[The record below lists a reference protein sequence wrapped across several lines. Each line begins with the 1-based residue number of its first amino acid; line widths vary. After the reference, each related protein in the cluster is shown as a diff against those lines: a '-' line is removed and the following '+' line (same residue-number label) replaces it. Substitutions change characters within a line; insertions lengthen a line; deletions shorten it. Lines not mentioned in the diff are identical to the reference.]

1 MNIFKKLSFVTK
13 SIATTTAL
21 ILLVGVVLIVS
32 SLKVQNEVLITEMEK
47 QATEIAVLW
56 GKTIDPKLVE
66 NAAKEKDFD
75 DKAQTELIAMFD
87 NISKTNPNVAQGYLF
102 NSELI
107 EGNKSAIIANPTHIV
122 DVLKENNIK
131 IGDLNEHPK
140 ATVEAIREM
149 NETKEM
155 TASEIYDDLL
165 GTWITVMYPIK
176 NSSGE
181 VFAFFGVDVDA
192 SMVKNGTKEF
202 LFNSLLILIPAMI
215 IIVLLQV
222 FFTRRSFKPLKQLS
236 FGINEMRNG
245 NLDIKLPTRE
255 DDLGK
260 INEAFNE
267 MAYELKS
274 MIQSIRKTSDTVL
287 QSSELV
293 TKVTDQSK
301 DHSIKI
307 NENIKEM
314 TAGIQAQEVSV
325 MESAGAIEQ
334 IASEIG
340 SIANSSQDVTAIS
353 KNMEDYAV
361 QGLDAINKVVSQMEI
376 INDTV
381 QNSSNIIGL
390 LKERS
395 DEITSILDVITGI
408 SNQTNLL
415 ALNAAIEAAR
425 AGEHGKGFSVVAQEV
440 RILAEE
446 SSKSTEKISKIIEEI
461 QNETKN
467 AVSSMKIGT
476 IETDKGT
483 KIAQTTGEMFVKIKE
498 IADQISN
505 QIEGVSA
512 ASQEISAGTEE
523 VSASVN
529 DLTAIAQKNS
539 NSTYEIEES
548 TKEQVESIN
557 QLSDAAKELNELA
570 YELQTLIT
578 KFKA

>member
-32 SLKVQNEVLITEMEK
+32 SLKVQNGVLTTEMEK

-56 GKTIDPKLVE
+56 GKAIDPKLVE
-66 NAAKEKDFD
+66 DAANEKDFD
-75 DKAQTELIAMFD
+75 DKAQTELTAMFD

-102 NSELI
+102 TSELI

-122 DVLKENNIK
+122 NVLKENNMK

-140 ATVEAIREM
+140 ATAEAIREM
-149 NETKEM
+149 NETKEI

-192 SMVKNGTKEF
+192 SMVKTGTKEF

-222 FFTRRSFKPLKQLS
+222 FFTRSSFKPLKQLS

-307 NENIKEM
+307 SENIKEM

-325 MESAGAIEQ
+325 TESASAIEQ
-334 IASEIG
+334 IANEIG
-340 SIANSSQDVTAIS
+340 SIANSSQDVTVIS
-353 KNMEDYAV
+353 KNMEDYAE
-361 QGLDAINKVVSQMEI
+361 QGLDAISKVVSQMEI

-476 IETDKGT
+476 IETEKGT

-539 NSTYEIEES
+539 NSTYEIEGS
-548 TKEQVESIN
+548 TMQQVESIN
-557 QLSDAAKELNELA
+557 QLSDAAKELNVLA
-570 YELQTLIT
+570 YELQSMIT

>member
-32 SLKVQNEVLITEMEK
+32 SLKVQNGVLTTEMEK

-56 GKTIDPKLVE
+56 GKAIDPKLVE
-66 NAAKEKDFD
+66 DAANEKDFD

-102 NSELI
+102 TSELI

-122 DVLKENNIK
+122 NVLKENNMK

-140 ATVEAIREM
+140 ATAEAIREM
-149 NETKEM
+149 NETKEI

-192 SMVKNGTKEF
+192 SMVKTGTKEF

-222 FFTRRSFKPLKQLS
+222 FFTRSSFKPLKQLS

-307 NENIKEM
+307 SENIKEM

-325 MESAGAIEQ
+325 TESASAIEQ
-334 IASEIG
+334 IANEIG
-340 SIANSSQDVTAIS
+340 SIANSSQDVTVIS
-353 KNMEDYAV
+353 KNMEDYAE
-361 QGLDAINKVVSQMEI
+361 QGLDAISKVVSQMEI

-476 IETDKGT
+476 IETEKGT

-539 NSTYEIEES
+539 NSTYEIEGS
-548 TKEQVESIN
+548 TMQQVESIN
-557 QLSDAAKELNELA
+557 QLSDAAKELNVLA
-570 YELQTLIT
+570 YELQSMIT

>member
-32 SLKVQNEVLITEMEK
+32 SLKVQNGVLTTEMEK

-66 NAAKEKDFD
+66 DAANEKDFD

-102 NSELI
+102 TSELI

-122 DVLKENNIK
+122 EVLKENNMK

-140 ATVEAIREM
+140 ATAEAIRKM
-149 NETKEM
+149 NETKEI

-215 IIVLLQV
+215 IIVLIQV
-222 FFTRRSFKPLKQLS
+222 IFTRRSFKPLKQLS

-307 NENIKEM
+307 SENIKEM

-325 MESAGAIEQ
+325 TESASAIEQ
-334 IASEIG
+334 IANEIG
-340 SIANSSQDVTAIS
+340 SIANSSQDVTVIS
-353 KNMEDYAV
+353 KNMEDYAE
-361 QGLDAINKVVSQMEI
+361 QGLDAISKVVSQMEI

-476 IETDKGT
+476 IEADKGT
-483 KIAQTTGEMFVKIKE
+483 KIAHTTGEMFVKIKE

-539 NSTYEIEES
+539 HSTYEIEGS
-548 TKEQVESIN
+548 TMQQVESIN
-557 QLSDAAKELNELA
+557 QLSDAAKELNVLA
-570 YELQTLIT
+570 YELQSMIT